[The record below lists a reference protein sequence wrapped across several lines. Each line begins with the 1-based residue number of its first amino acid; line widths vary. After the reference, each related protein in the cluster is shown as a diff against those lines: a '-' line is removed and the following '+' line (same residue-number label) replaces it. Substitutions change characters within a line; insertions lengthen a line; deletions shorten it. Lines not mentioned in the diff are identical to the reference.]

1 MVRLFAPLISLAFSI
16 GVQCALIAAIMWA
29 TQEIGTFDVSGNG
42 IPMSAFPKS
51 TLELDQPI
59 PSHDVTLRGSKGGET
74 L

>member
-1 MVRLFAPLISLAFSI
+1 MVRLFAPLFSLAFSI
-16 GVQCALIAAIMWA
+16 GAHCVLIAAIVWV
-29 TQEIGTFDVSGNG
+29 THEIGTLDVSGNG

-59 PSHDVTLRGSKGGET
+59 PSHDVTMRDNKRVET